1 MDKLT
6 VLLVDD
12 KPVISGIETA
22 KNKGGL
28 GGIKYLLFMFLLVSS
43 PQVLTLKTFLLKSLN
58 QKNKRVTRLN
68 IKKQR
73 A

>member
-1 MDKLT
+1 MDELT

-43 PQVLTLKTFLLKSLN
+43 PQVLTLKTFFTKIIKSE
-58 QKNKRVTRLN
+58 K
-68 IKKQR
+68 
-73 A
+73 